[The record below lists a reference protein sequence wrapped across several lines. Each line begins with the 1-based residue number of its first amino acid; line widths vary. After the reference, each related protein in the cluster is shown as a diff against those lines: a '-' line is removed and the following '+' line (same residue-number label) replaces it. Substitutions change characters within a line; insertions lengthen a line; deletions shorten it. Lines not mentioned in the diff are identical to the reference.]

1 MGISVFRS
9 GMLIACLLTGSA
21 ACAQATKGEMIH
33 PTQDGYNLP
42 PVHHA
47 LPLETNDAGVFG
59 LDHTHIWTAD
69 IDRCIKFYTELL
81 GFTVMQPVQDLGQD
95 KWMQEMLGVPGASFR
110 TAMLNMPGAPSYGI
124 HVPTIEIW
132 EVRGIPLDTSLND
145 NPTKNLQGK
154 GYNSY
159 RVKNLGAIVARLKA
173 AGTRIVGAPIWPSPG
188 EGGVYVVDP
197 DGQLLELDEFDN
209 APGEMSAGYPKGH
222 SSGGLPPAG

>member
-1 MGISVFRS
+1 MRGSKFCVAVSFAC
-9 GMLIACLLTGSA
+9 LIAGSA
-21 ACAQATKGEMIH
+21 VGAQNTAERPIQ
-33 PTQDGYNLP
+33 PTQKGYNLP
-42 PVHHA
+42 AVEHA
-47 LPLETNDAGVFG
+47 LPLKANDAGVYG

-69 IDRCIKFYTELL
+69 IERSIKFYTELL
-81 GFTVMQPVQDLGQD
+81 GFTVMQPIQDIGQD

-110 TAMLNMPGAPSYGI
+110 VAHISMPGAPSYSI

-132 EVRGIPLDTSLND
+132 EVRGIPLDTSLAD

-159 RVKNLGAIVARLKA
+159 RVKDLGAVVARLQA
-173 AGTRIVGAPIWPSPG
+173 AGTKVVGAPIWPSPS

-209 APGEMSAGYPKGH
+209 APGEISAGYPKGH
-222 SSGGLPPAG
+222 SSGGLTGGK